1 MIVYSYNYVTLKS
14 VCDHNS
20 LDYSNVMDAICNS
33 NISFGTNYDT
43 LMCRAE
49 LKVILDEWFESPV
62 ELDWARLDDSV
73 LISLGS

>member
-1 MIVYSYNYVTLKS
+1 
-14 VCDHNS
+14 
-20 LDYSNVMDAICNS
+20 MDAICNS

>member
-1 MIVYSYNYVTLKS
+1 MILYSHNYVTLKS

-20 LDYSNVMDAICNS
+20 LDYIEVMDEICHS
-33 NISFGTNYDT
+33 DVSFGNNYDT
-43 LMCRAE
+43 LIHRRVLE
-49 LKVILDEWFESPV
+49 DILLK